1 MTKIEE
7 VWAKHPGFNSGVHF
21 FGGLGIAWL
30 VSLAWHYSI
39 VALVLGIVFS
49 AASIAGRVYAQSKW

>member
-7 VWAKHPGFNSGVHF
+7 VWAKHPSFCAGVHF

-49 AASIAGRVYAQSKW
+49 VTSIAGRVYAQSKW